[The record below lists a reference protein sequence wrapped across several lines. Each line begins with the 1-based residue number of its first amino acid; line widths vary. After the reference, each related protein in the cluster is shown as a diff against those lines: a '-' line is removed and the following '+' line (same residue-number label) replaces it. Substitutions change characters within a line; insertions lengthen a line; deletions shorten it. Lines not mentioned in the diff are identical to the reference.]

1 MSERLLNLLGLMRK
15 AGAIEPGEANSGNV
29 CRAGKAKLLILAS
42 DASDNARRRA
52 ECFVNGRSTVLAEV
66 PYTKDELAFKLGAT
80 ACSMAAITDLGFANA
95 FMKGLSG
102 EYPDKYTDKAD
113 ALSRKL
119 EKTNR
124 RRKTKGTD
132 NRNKCEGIRED

>member
-15 AGAIEPGEANSGNV
+15 AGAIEPGETNSGTA
-29 CRAGKAKLLILAS
+29 CRAGKGKLLILAS

-52 ECFVNGRSTVLAEV
+52 ESFVNGRSTVLAEV
-66 PYTKDELAFKLGAT
+66 PYTKDELAFKLGAGS
-80 ACSMAAITDLGFANA
+80 CSMAAITDLGFANA

>member
-15 AGAIEPGEANSGNV
+15 AGAIEPGETNSGNV
-29 CRAGKAKLLILAS
+29 CRAGKGKLLILAS

-52 ECFVNGRSTVLAEV
+52 ESFVNGRSTVFVKV
-66 PYTKDELAFKLGAT
+66 PFTKDEMAGKLGVS

-102 EYPDKYTDKAD
+102 EYPDKYTDKAA

-124 RRKTKGTD
+124 RRKPKGTD